1 MASEAQQD
9 TVMADVDD
17 DAGVLHCYRHP
28 DRETYVRCGRCDQP
42 ICPRCAM
49 QGPVGFRCRQCGT
62 LKHDP
67 LTSFT
72 PAQLAVGFGTS
83 IAAGAAASL
92 ISGQIGFFG
101 VFIGFFAGGFIAE
114 MVARVIG
121 YKRGPVMLG
130 ILAVGIVAGTILG
143 TAVDTYFLF
152 GSIPEAEG
160 LPMTEYLWFS
170 LRYSLLFAAAMI
182 AGAWTRIR

>member
-1 MASEAQQD
+1 MAFEAQQD
-9 TVMADVDD
+9 NVIEVEG

-42 ICPRCAM
+42 ICPKCAM
-49 QGPVGFRCRQCGT
+49 QGPVGFRCRTCGT
-62 LKHDP
+62 LKNDP
-67 LTSFT
+67 ITSFS
-72 PAQLAVGFGTS
+72 PGQLVAGLATS
-83 IAAGAAASL
+83 IAAGAIASL
-92 ISGQIGFFG
+92 ISGQIGFYG
-101 VFIGFFAGGFIAE
+101 IFIGFFAGGFVAE
-114 MVARVIG
+114 IVARTIG

-130 ILAVGIVAGTILG
+130 ILAAGIVAGTVLG
-143 TAVDTYFLF
+143 TVADTYFLF

-182 AGAWTRIR
+182 AGAWTRVR